1 MGIQGLE
8 QNIPICLGLSAVGG
22 ILEVF
27 ATALLAYADA
37 KDKVGLTFSPCRQ
50 RLALVGNLVLQILAS
65 IVGNLLAP
73 WFGPVSLVGPFFLG
87 AQLLANMVVYGFFLG
102 LEAFSKDM
110 KIGTYVTVVAA
121 SLLTAVGPTAQS
133 GQDVLDLMSRLYS
146 LIWSGVLVGG
156 MLVSL
161 IFLPCLSKFKKDM
174 PKYAVLLVARSTAFT
189 VNLTVSKLMVANPT
203 FIYLIVSIVLK
214 VLSGGVMTF
223 AIVVQSTAVQQ
234 SKFVP
239 INASCIMIV
248 NALTG
253 IVIWEDWRVVQSWL
267 GYVGVFV
274 LMVLGNFL
282 LLGNGPSFEADNE
295 KYGRRV
301 VLERVAGKKDLYDD
315 MSTYTANARHIQED
329 KGGYPSPEVPHG
341 GCNVDNDA
349 LSAASTCNPSVN
361 VPRPRNRRQVTFD
374 GPGDTVDV
382 QATPTLPRYEIDKFN
397 DEEQPAKPSTG
408 PHDKRPPLVRT
419 PSKTLRR
426 SYAQA
431 SLMGVNNTNNTH
443 ASRHRRDRSDASVW
457 QEVCGVDE
465 NFQST
470 RSRHIFRVDSSVSD
484 TSCSEDDGGS
494 NTSGEEERTSPFTRN
509 SGRRFGEC

>member
-37 KDKVGLTFSPCRQ
+37 KDKVGQTFSPCRQ

-87 AQLLANMVVYGFFLG
+87 AQLLANMIVYGFFLG

-121 SLLTAVGPTAQS
+121 SLLPVVGPTAQS
-133 GQDVLDLMSRLYS
+133 GQDVLDLLNRIYS
-146 LIWSGVLVGG
+146 LAWSGVLVGG
-156 MLVSL
+156 MILSLV
-161 IFLPCLSKFKKDM
+161 FLPCLGKFKKEL
-174 PKYAVLLVARSTAFT
+174 PRYAVLLVARSTAFT

-203 FIYLIVSIVLK
+203 FLYLIISIVLK
-214 VLSGGVMTF
+214 VLSGGVMTY
-223 AIVVQSTAVQQ
+223 AIIVQSTAVQQ

-239 INASCIMIV
+239 INASSIMIV

-253 IVIWEDWRVVQSWL
+253 IIIWEDWRVVQSWL

-295 KYGRRV
+295 RYGRRA

-315 MSTYTANARHIQED
+315 MSVYTTTTRRSQED
-329 KGGYPSPEVPHG
+329 KTGKPSPEVPHG
-341 GCNVDNDA
+341 AGDDDDDS
-349 LSAASTCNPSVN
+349 LSAASTCQPSTSI
-361 VPRPRNRRQVTFD
+361 PRPRHRRQVTFD
-374 GPGDTVDV
+374 GPGGAVEA
-382 QATPTLPRYEIDKFN
+382 QATSSVPRNKTDNFN
-397 DEEQPAKPSTG
+397 DEEQPAKPHKC
-408 PHDKRPPLVRT
+408 PHQRPPLVRT

-426 SYAQA
+426 SYAHA
-431 SLMGVNNTNNTH
+431 SLMGNDSANNFH
-443 ASRHRRDRSDASVW
+443 APRHRRDRSDASIW
-457 QEVCGVDE
+457 QEVCGIDE
-465 NFQST
+465 NFRST
-470 RSRHIFRVDSSVSD
+470 RSRHIFRVDTDEPD

-494 NTSGEEERTSPFTRN
+494 NTSGEEEMTSPFTWN
-509 SGRRFGEC
+509 NGRKLGEC

>member
-37 KDKVGLTFSPCRQ
+37 KDKVGQTFSPCRQ
-50 RLALVGNLVLQILAS
+50 RLALIGNLVLQILAS

-121 SLLTAVGPTAQS
+121 SLLPVVGPTAQS
-133 GQDVLDLMSRLYS
+133 DQDVMDLMSRLYS
-146 LIWSGVLVGG
+146 LTWSGVLVGG
-156 MLVSL
+156 MVVSL
-161 IFLPCLSKFKKDM
+161 AFLPCLGKFKREV
-174 PKYAVLLVARSTAFT
+174 PRFAVLLVARSTAFT
-189 VNLTVSKLMVANPT
+189 INLTVSKLMVANPT
-203 FIYLIVSIVLK
+203 FLYLIISIVLK

-223 AIVVQSTAVQQ
+223 AIVVQSTAVKQ

-239 INASCIMIV
+239 INASCIMIT

-253 IVIWEDWRVVQSWL
+253 IIIWEDWRVVQSWL
-267 GYVGVFV
+267 GYVAVFI
-274 LMVLGNFL
+274 LMILGNFL

-295 KYGRRV
+295 RYGRRR

-315 MSTYTANARHIQED
+315 MSTYTTNTRRSQED
-329 KGGYPSPEVPHG
+329 KVGKPIPEVSHG
-341 GCNVDNDA
+341 ACDVDDDA
-349 LSAASTCNPSVN
+349 VSTASTCNPSVN
-361 VPRPRNRRQVTFD
+361 IPRPRHRNKKITFD
-374 GPGDTVDV
+374 GPSGAVEVEAKTPVSCDETDT
-382 QATPTLPRYEIDKFN
+382 YN
-397 DEEQPAKPSTG
+397 DEEQPAKPHAG
-408 PHDKRPPLVRT
+408 PHKRPPLVRS
-419 PSKTLRR
+419 PSKTLKR
-426 SYAQA
+426 SYAHA
-431 SLMGVNNTNNTH
+431 SLLGNNANNAH
-443 ASRHRRDRSDASVW
+443 APRHRRDRSDASVW
-457 QEVCGVDE
+457 QEVCGIDE
-465 NFQST
+465 NFRST
-470 RSRHIFRVDSSVSD
+470 RSRHIFRVDTEDSD

-494 NTSGEEERTSPFTRN
+494 NTTGEEEKSPFTWN
-509 SGRRFGEC
+509 KDKEYGEC